1 MTPRSPHVALQPS
14 GDLVLGG
21 LPEPFLEVL
30 KEIPAIL
37 SLAHSRR
44 DAAARILPDP
54 YEDEGANEAWR
65 RHARPEIA
73 ALVASARELV
83 QGDLAEAGRES
94 SRRAWK
100 VPIAAAHHAAW
111 ISALNAARLV
121 LGVVHR
127 VTAEDM
133 DRLRESPPASERDV
147 AILKIHLLGWAQE
160 LLVAAGSGTSSA

>member
-1 MTPRSPHVALQPS
+1 VAVQPG

-30 KEIPAIL
+30 KEVPAIL
-37 SLAHSRR
+37 DLASSRK
-44 DAAARILPDP
+44 DAASRIYPDP
-54 YEDEGANEAWR
+54 YDDEAANESWR

-73 ALVASARELV
+73 ALFASARELV
-83 QGDLAEAGRES
+83 EGDLSQSGREAT

-100 VPIAAAHHAAW
+100 VPISAAHHAAW

-160 LLVAAGSGTSSA
+160 LLVAAAPGR